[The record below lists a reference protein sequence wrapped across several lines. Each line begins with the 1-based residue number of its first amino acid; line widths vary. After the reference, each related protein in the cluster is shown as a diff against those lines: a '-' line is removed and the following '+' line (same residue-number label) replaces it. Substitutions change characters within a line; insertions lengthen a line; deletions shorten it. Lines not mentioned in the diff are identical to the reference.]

1 MSVFRSERIAAL
13 LLLAAALL
21 GLIVANSPVGAAALD
36 LQGTHLAIPALGIDL
51 SIGHWIS
58 DGLLAVFFLLAAIEL
73 RHELTTGE
81 LNSPARALRPAV
93 AALGGVLVPIAIF
106 LSVVALGGGG
116 SDLMRGWPVPTA
128 TDIAFA
134 LGVLAVFGRGMPARV
149 RSFLLALAILDDI
162 IAIVIIAVV
171 FAHSP
176 DVLMLGLAV
185 LAVIAFGLLS
195 RVLGRGRFPSTAVRV
210 VVTILLVVLGLVAW
224 MLVLK
229 SGIHATIAGV
239 ALGLAMSP
247 QPAGRLR
254 HRLEPISNAT
264 VLPLFAFSAAL
275 VVIPAVSI
283 GELSPVFWAIA
294 LALPLG
300 KIIGI
305 SIGAMASARFV
316 PRAQRTRPDVGDALA
331 VGALGGI
338 GFTVSLL
345 MNGLAFADHRVADEG
360 TLAVLLGSGV
370 SIVLAA
376 VLLRWRLR
384 VRRRR
389 DALAEAR

>member
-1 MSVFRSERIAAL
+1 MSLLRSERVGAAL
-13 LLLAAALL
+13 LLVAALL
-21 GLIVANSPVGAAALD
+21 GLVVANSPIGPSALG
-36 LQGTHLAIPALGIDL
+36 LQEAHLAIPALGIDL
-51 SIGHWIS
+51 SVGHWIS

-73 RHELTTGE
+73 KHELTTGE
-81 LNSPARALRPAV
+81 LNSPSRALRPAV
-93 AALGGVLVPIAIF
+93 AAVGGVVVPIVIF
-106 LSVVALGGGG
+106 LVVVGASGGGVE
-116 SDLMRGWPVPTA
+116 LLRGWPVPTA

-134 LGVLAVFGRGMPARV
+134 LGVLAVFGRGMPSRV

-176 DVLMLGLAV
+176 DLLMLGGALVAV
-185 LAVIAFGLLS
+185 VAFGLLS
-195 RVLGRGRFPSTAVRV
+195 TLLRGDRVASRPRRVLIGV
-210 VVTILLVVLGLVAW
+210 VLVVLGLVAW
-224 MLVLK
+224 VLVLR

-239 ALGLAMSP
+239 ALGLAMSSA
-247 QPAGRLR
+247 PAGRLR

-275 VVIPAVSI
+275 VVIPAVAPSQ
-283 GELSPVFWAIA
+283 LSPAFWGIA

-300 KIIGI
+300 KIVGI
-305 SIGAMASARFV
+305 SLGAILSARFV
-316 PRAQRTRPDVGDALA
+316 PRASRTRPDLGDALA

-345 MNGLAFADHRVADEG
+345 MNQLAFAGDRTVADEG
-360 TLAVLLGSGV
+360 TLAVLVGSGV

-376 VLLRWRLR
+376 VLLRWR

-389 DALAEAR
+389 AAAVATS